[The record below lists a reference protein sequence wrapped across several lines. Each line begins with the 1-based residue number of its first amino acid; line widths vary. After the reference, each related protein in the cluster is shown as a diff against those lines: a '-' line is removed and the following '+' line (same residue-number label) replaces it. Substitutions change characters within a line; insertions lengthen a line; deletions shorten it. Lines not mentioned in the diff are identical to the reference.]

1 MATTRDY
8 YNILGIERSAS
19 ADDVKRAY
27 RSLARRWHPDVN
39 PNDAEAAA
47 RFKDITEA
55 YRTLSDPQR
64 RLRYDRLGPLYTE
77 DGRPPRPEDIQ
88 EVVGNVWNN
97 LFRRKKD
104 PRGEDLRYTASLTLE
119 EVAHGTDKE
128 IVVPRFVRCSRCGGD
143 GADPDGGKQICEVCN
158 GTGQATG
165 TRLFKSRCYHCEGK
179 GFIVT
184 KVCTQ
189 CGGDGREGVRET
201 IRVKVKPGVSTGQ
214 KLKVA
219 GKGNAPRSPDGE
231 PGDLYVIVSVAD
243 HPLFRRRGDDL
254 LVELPLSYSE
264 LVLGADVTVP
274 TLEGTTVVRIP
285 VGSEPGKVLRLGGRG
300 LPKLA
305 GGDPGD
311 LHIQLTLEVPSGL
324 LDQHEAALREWAN
337 RLPAAAHPRRAQFDK
352 LVQDRT

>member
-1 MATTRDY
+1 MATRDY
-8 YNILGIERSAS
+8 YNILGIERNAS
-19 ADDVKRAY
+19 GDDVKRAY
-27 RSLARRWHPDVN
+27 RGLARRWHPDVN
-39 PNDAEAAA
+39 PNDADAAA

-97 LFRRKKD
+97 LFRRKKE

-119 EVAHGTDKE
+119 EVARGTDKE
-128 IVVPRFVRCSRCGGD
+128 IVVPRFVRCSRCEGD
-143 GADPDGGKQICEVCN
+143 GADPDGGKQLCEVC
-158 GTGQATG
+158 GGSGKATG
-165 TRLFKSRCYHCEGK
+165 TRLFSSQCYHCSGQGYLVIK
-179 GFIVT
+179 
-184 KVCTQ
+184 KCTE

-201 IRVKVKPGVSTGQ
+201 IRVKVKPGVTTGQ

-219 GKGNAPRSPDGE
+219 GKGNAPRARDGE
-231 PGDLYVIVSVAD
+231 TGDLYVIVSVAD

-254 LVELPLSYSE
+254 LVEVPLSYDE

-285 VGSEPGKVLRLGGRG
+285 PSSEPGKVLRLGGRG

-324 LDQHEAALREWAN
+324 PDQHEASLRAWAEG
-337 RLPAAAHPRRAQFDK
+337 LPANAHPRRAQFEK